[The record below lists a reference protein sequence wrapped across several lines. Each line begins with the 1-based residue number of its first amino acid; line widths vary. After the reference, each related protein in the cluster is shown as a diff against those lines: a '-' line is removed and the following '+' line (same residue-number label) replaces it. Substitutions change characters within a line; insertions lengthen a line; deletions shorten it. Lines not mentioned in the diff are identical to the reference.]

1 MGPSCGSGGGK
12 SDEQEAAKDSPAPRQ
27 RMPLGTHRERSSIPS
42 GKGERDSGSDEI
54 RWVYPSEQQFFNA
67 LLRKGWQPD
76 ERDVPAVVHIH
87 NQVSSPL

>member
-1 MGPSCGSGGGK
+1 
-12 SDEQEAAKDSPAPRQ
+12 
-27 RMPLGTHRERSSIPS
+27 MPLGTHRERSSIPS
-42 GKGERDSGSDEI
+42 GKGDEL

-87 NQVSSPL
+87 NQVSSPP